1 MKEEVV
7 VFRLHLK
14 KSDRLRVLHNNTYK
28 KTNFTS
34 CFSRTFLVAQVS
46 VGKFNKHRH

>member
-28 KTNFTS
+28 K
-34 CFSRTFLVAQVS
+34 
-46 VGKFNKHRH
+46 NKLYIMFQ